1 MRSTIKDR
9 HIKGSHVLVD
19 TVPLDKPGQAHIVEC
34 HRCRENVAAFDGAF
48 HDVDE
53 AGKWV
58 SHRHQPQG
66 WMATW
71 SSGNAVSKAK
81 LEPKDYWGS

>member
-1 MRSTIKDR
+1 MNGT
-9 HIKGSHVLVD
+9 HILFND
-19 TVPLDKPGQAHIVEC
+19 VPPDKPGQAPIVEC
-34 HRCRENVAAFDGAF
+34 HRCSENVAAFAGAF

-58 SHRHQPQG
+58 AHRHQPHG

-71 SSGNAVSKAK
+71 SSGNSVSKAK